1 MTIQAERRGL
11 AVAEL
16 RLARAETRTIAGYAA
31 VFNALSEDLGWFRE
45 QIAPGAFA
53 ESIRRGDDVRAL
65 INHDS
70 NLVLGRTAAGT
81 LRLQEDERGLLVEI
95 DAPDTQVA
103 RDLIVSMERGD
114 VTQMSFGFFT
124 QKQQWDETTDPPTRT
139 LQQVTLFDVSVVTYP
154 AYPQTDVSVR
164 SRDAAVA
171 AGLLTPPALRRL
183 PSLELMHRQRLAEA
197 AGR

>member
-1 MTIQAERRGL
+1 MTLQVERRGL

-16 RLARAETRTIAGYAA
+16 RLAHADSRTITGYAA

-53 ESIRRGDDVRAL
+53 DSIARGDDVRAL

-81 LRLQEDERGLLVEI
+81 LRLMEDTRGLMVEI

-103 RDLIVSMERGD
+103 RDLIVSMDRGD
-114 VTQMSFGFFT
+114 VTQMSFGFYT
-124 QKQQWDETTDPPTRT
+124 EKQAWDETTDPPTRT
-139 LQQVTLFDVSVVTYP
+139 LQQVRLFDVSVVTYP

-164 SRDAAVA
+164 SREAAQA
-171 AGLLTPPALRRL
+171 AGLLSAPALRRL
-183 PSLELMHRQRLAEA
+183 PMLQRLHRQRA